1 MNVSVF
7 AFGFHFLECFG
18 DFPPSIWSWHP
29 ERVSNGLFPQLSHVS
44 FLSTHPSIFAARQY
58 WFCISIDF
66 LQIQSVLCRKHTS
79 YFLCSLSLSMP
90 NSIFPIH
97 FLESLSIPPPHLP
110 FQQCIIAVWSFID
123 LEAPA
128 DTDLASY
135 RY

>member
-66 LQIQSVLCRKHTS
+66 LQIQSITRRKHTS

-90 NSIFPIH
+90 NSIFLIH
-97 FLESLSIPPPHLP
+97 FLESISIPPHLP